1 MLTVGDTFPEY
12 SLKAVVSR
20 EAGKEFA
27 NISDKTYAGKWQVV
41 FFWPRDFTF
50 VCPTEIAEFGKLNA
64 EFEACGAQVL
74 GGSTDGHYVHLAWR
88 NDHKDLKDLPFP
100 MLADDRRELCS
111 ALGILDREQGVAL
124 RATFIVDPDGIIQWV
139 NVNGLDVGRSIPETL
154 RVLKAL
160 QSGEL
165 TPCNWEAG
173 TGFLTDPTGT
183 V

>member
-1 MLTVGDTFPEY
+1 MLTVGDTFPAY

-20 EAGKEFA
+20 TPGKEFA
-27 NISDKTYAGKWQVV
+27 NITDKTYSGKWQVV

-50 VCPTEIAEFGKLNA
+50 VCPTEIAEFGRLNKD
-64 EFEACGAQVL
+64 FEEAGAQVL

-88 NDHKDLKDLPFP
+88 NDHPDLKDLPFP
-100 MLADDRRELCS
+100 MLADDKRELSS
-111 ALGILDREQGVAL
+111 ALGILHKEDGVAL

-139 NVNGLDVGRSIPETL
+139 TVNGLDVGRNIPETL

-165 TPCNWEAG
+165 TPCNWE
-173 TGFLTDPTGT
+173 TGQEVLTDPTGT
-183 V
+183 A